1 MNAQQTMGAKS
12 ITKAIPT
19 QAVYRRRRMA
29 VGLAL
34 ALALGGTIAGFAA
47 TGQAQASNQVANV
60 TFEYITVHSGDT
72 LWSLAGTYA
81 QGQDQRDWIAAT
93 VELNA
98 LDDTALQP
106 GQQLALPKH

>member
-1 MNAQQTMGAKS
+1 MNANQNDR
-12 ITKAIPT
+12 TKALAVPT
-19 QAVYRRRRMA
+19 QATYRRRRIT
-29 VGLAL
+29 VGLVLAL
-34 ALALGGTIAGFAA
+34 ALAGTISGFAA

-72 LWSLAGTYA
+72 LWSLASSYA
-81 QGQDQRDWIAAT
+81 KGEDQRDWIAAL

-98 LDDTALQP
+98 LDDAALQP